1 MIGDYLMRARTA
13 LIVDFKLCQLISNR
27 LLEKRVPLLFLFFLF
42 FFAIFRGVLKRINHE
57 ISQTKII
64 QKLLERKKIKSIF
77 LFSFWFAV
85 VQ

>member
-13 LIVDFKLCQLISNR
+13 LIVDFNLCQLISNR
-27 LLEKRVPLLFLFFLF
+27 LLEKRVPLFFFFVCL
-42 FFAIFRGVLKRINHE
+42 FFAIFRRVLKRINHE
-57 ISQTKII
+57 ISQIKII
-64 QKLLERKKIKSIF
+64 QKLLQRKKIKSIF

>member
-27 LLEKRVPLLFLFFLF
+27 LLEKKGTVIVFFLF
-42 FFAIFRGVLKRINHE
+42 FFAIFRRVLKRINHE

>member
-1 MIGDYLMRARTA
+1 MIGDFLMRARTA

-27 LLEKRVPLLFLFFLF
+27 LLEKRVPLLFCFFV
-42 FFAIFRGVLKRINHE
+42 FFAIFRRVLKRINHE
-57 ISQTKII
+57 ISQIKII
-64 QKLLERKKIKSIF
+64 QKLLQRKKIKSIF

>member
-27 LLEKRVPLLFLFFLF
+27 LLEKRVPLLFFFF
-42 FFAIFRGVLKRINHE
+42 VFFAIFRRVLKRINHE
-57 ISQTKII
+57 ISQIKII
-64 QKLLERKKIKSIF
+64 QKLLQRKKIKSIF